1 MAPLHLNF
9 SRPPTHATRARAT
22 WQSAEAF
29 LSRCVWDSARVTSRH
44 SRKTL
49 MLRDFM
55 SALHEHPNPEAVQV
69 FLDEFQVPR
78 EPKESKRGR
87 PKGSGAAAS
96 KKAKA

>member
-1 MAPLHLNF
+1 
-9 SRPPTHATRARAT
+9 
-22 WQSAEAF
+22 
-29 LSRCVWDSARVTSRH
+29 
-44 SRKTL
+44 